1 MCLCLCHLDGKGFL
15 GAETQAASRRG
26 TAGGSRSPPSA
37 LRLEATEATGVF
49 AFIFR
54 FLFFFFL
61 IALLGGALPFHLL
74 ALSVLCLLIYFA
86 IYLVN
91 NFFYL

>member
-1 MCLCLCHLDGKGFL
+1 MHCEGHLPEYFKHFTVL
-15 GAETQAASRRG
+15 LLSFTVFYVLTEMFAY
-26 TAGGSRSPPSA
+26 
-37 LRLEATEATGVF
+37 RLETTEATGVF